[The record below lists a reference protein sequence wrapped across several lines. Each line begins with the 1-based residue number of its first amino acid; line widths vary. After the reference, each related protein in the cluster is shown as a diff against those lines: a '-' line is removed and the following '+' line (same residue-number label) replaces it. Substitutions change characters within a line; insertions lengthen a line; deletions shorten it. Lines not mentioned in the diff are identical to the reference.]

1 MRKHQGLTLPELLV
15 VMAIVGILA
24 TLAVPSFQRLIK
36 AHAITDGV
44 DIFMSDLRYTRS
56 ESIKRGGD
64 VVMCRSDAPEKSNPT
79 CGTGSLLGW
88 QSGWIVFHDLNNNKK
103 TTAETLLRVQSPLTG
118 IDFITEPG
126 AGFVAEPGATT
137 VFKFSPTGRLTL
149 GTATHLQFGGHK
161 TPADLQRLVCVSQS
175 GRARIAGDG
184 TKSCSSS
191 Q

>member
-1 MRKHQGLTLPELLV
+1 MRKHQGLTLLELLI

-36 AHAITDGV
+36 AQAITNGV

-64 VVMCRSDAPEKSNPT
+64 VVMCRSDAPEKSDPT
-79 CGTGSLLGW
+79 CGTGSALGW
-88 QSGWIVFHDLNNNKK
+88 QSGWIVFHDLNNNGKK
-103 TTAETLLRVQSPLTG
+103 TATEALLRVQAPLTG
-118 IDFITEPG
+118 IDLI
-126 AGFVAEPGATT
+126 AEPGAATT
-137 VFKFSPTGRLTL
+137 FKFTPTGRLTL
-149 GTATHLQFGGHK
+149 GAATHLQFGGHK